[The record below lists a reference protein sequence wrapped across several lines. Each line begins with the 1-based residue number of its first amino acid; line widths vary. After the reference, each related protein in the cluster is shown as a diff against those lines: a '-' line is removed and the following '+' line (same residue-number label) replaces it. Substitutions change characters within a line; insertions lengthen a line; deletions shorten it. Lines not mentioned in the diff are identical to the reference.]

1 VFERFTERARQVVAL
16 AQDEAR
22 TLGHNHIGTEHLL
35 LGVIREGGVAAKALE
50 AGGLSL
56 ESTREAVVKPAG
68 GGAAPARIYRVG
80 DPAPVSGPIRFTA
93 TANGALQTGSREAIR
108 LKAVW
113 VTPQLVLLGVMMKQ
127 AGTSACVLRDC
138 GVDTDAVIAGLGLT
152 GQVDPSSVRPDHDA
166 SPEPRP
172 ALPPVVPMSSPGGE
186 SASGSSVLSR
196 FTERARHAIVLAQN
210 EAHGLKHNYVGV
222 EHLLLGL
229 LGEGEGLAAR
239 VLVSL
244 DITAE
249 EVRAEVRQI
258 VGVGDDVVEGAI
270 PFTPRTKRVL
280 DLALREAL
288 ALGHNYVGT
297 EHILLALVRENEGVA
312 ARILLGFGADPV
324 TIRGGIVDMISGPG
338 RRGRAAARSVSRMS
352 SSVAPAVPGPAPGL
366 ADTTNEMVVGFYD
379 DFAADY
385 HLVYGGNWESAVE
398 RQGKVLDALIQAE
411 LSGARSVLDC
421 SCGIGTQAI
430 GLARRGYRVVGTDI
444 SKRAIERAR
453 REARRLGTEASF
465 AFADFRDLSRIDGE
479 FDVVISCDNAVPH
492 LLDADDV
499 PKALGQMR
507 GKLRPGGLLVI
518 TMRDFDA
525 ALMEKPP
532 TTLPIIVAGPPRR
545 VLVRLADWD
554 EDQPCYTVRFLV
566 LTDREDGW
574 ELTEHT
580 TRYRAITRNELS
592 TAATTAGFAE
602 SHWQTDRTIVGS
614 QQVLTAINT
623 QIAP

>member
-1 VFERFTERARQVVAL
+1 
-16 AQDEAR
+16 
-22 TLGHNHIGTEHLL
+22 
-35 LGVIREGGVAAKALE
+35 
-50 AGGLSL
+50 
-56 ESTREAVVKPAG
+56 
-68 GGAAPARIYRVG
+68 
-80 DPAPVSGPIRFTA
+80 
-93 TANGALQTGSREAIR
+93 
-108 LKAVW
+108 
-113 VTPQLVLLGVMMKQ
+113 
-127 AGTSACVLRDC
+127 
-138 GVDTDAVIAGLGLT
+138 
-152 GQVDPSSVRPDHDA
+152 
-166 SPEPRP
+166 
-172 ALPPVVPMSSPGGE
+172 
-186 SASGSSVLSR
+186 
-196 FTERARHAIVLAQN
+196 
-210 EAHGLKHNYVGV
+210 
-222 EHLLLGL
+222 
-229 LGEGEGLAAR
+229 
-239 VLVSL
+239 
-244 DITAE
+244 
-249 EVRAEVRQI
+249 
-258 VGVGDDVVEGAI
+258 
-270 PFTPRTKRVL
+270 
-280 DLALREAL
+280 LREAL

-554 EDQPCYTVRFLV
+554 EDQPCYTVRFLA

-602 SHWQTDRTIVGS
+602 SRWQSDRTIVGG
-614 QQVLTAINT
+614 QQVLTAING
-623 QIAP
+623 